1 MHNCNIVI
9 GTFSNRRY
17 RYNVLLRAVEVAA
30 VASEPEHRAAA
41 VCWWCQQVGGHQ
53 TPDIWTVSLSACLQ
67 TFVNHKTSEE

>member
-1 MHNCNIVI
+1 MEHFQTVDTDVMYCSIPQ
-9 GTFSNRRY
+9 
-17 RYNVLLRAVEVAA
+17 LQLRAVVEVAA